1 MSSIFSGGLQKGYK
15 NVTVYFILK
24 EIHEKGEGG
33 LYRSIYKL
41 SYNVF

>member
-1 MSSIFSGGLQKGYK
+1 MSLRFSGGLQKGYK
-15 NVTVYFILK
+15 NDIILK